1 MDRKLKG
8 SFYTPKVIADF
19 LVTRIA
25 QKKANASDLKILEPS
40 CGDGIFIHSIF
51 THDILHSVSKVTA
64 VEKERKEINKIK
76 IKGKKLEKKSRD
88 FLNFQEKNE
97 SKYSIILGN
106 PPYIKKNYLT
116 EAQLDKCRRIHQLA
130 LLAKH
135 EPKNIWTAFL
145 VRCIEMLTDDGI
157 LALVLP
163 SELLQ
168 VKFAAEL
175 RTFILKNFERVEI
188 FTFNE
193 LIFKDCKGQDT
204 LLLIG
209 EKSST
214 APGVFYSNVDKVA
227 DLGTGTFTLAQ
238 NANIRESKWTH
249 NHILPDEYELLD
261 RIKSQLQNI
270 DTYCSSKAGIV
281 TAANNFFI
289 VNQDKVEEYSMERYV
304 RPIIQRGMYVN
315 GSVVFTEA
323 ELTNLVINRKPTFLL
338 ALDNHSV
345 IRRNQRINKYLQE
358 GKKQKLH
365 KRYKMTKRE
374 KWYQVPNIGQPPEG
388 FFFKR
393 CDEYPKLLRNDAM
406 ALSTDS
412 AYTIT
417 MRKNFVIENLIFSFY
432 NSLTLS
438 LAELSGRYYGGG
450 VLELTPNEFKSLPV
464 PYVPVTAHQFNEF
477 VTAFESKDSIKDVCE
492 RNDALIL
499 RSVLPN
505 LTQDELTKL
514 AAIREKLFLRRIKTN

>member
-1 MDRKLKG
+1 MDKKVKG
-8 SFYTPKVIADF
+8 SFYTPKVISDF
-19 LVTRIA
+19 LVSHIA
-25 QKKANASDLKILEPS
+25 QKKANATNLTVLEPS

-51 THDILHSVSKVTA
+51 NHDIIRSIKKVTA

-76 IKGKKLEKKSRD
+76 IPNKKLEKKGRD
-88 FLNFQEKNE
+88 FLNFQEQNN
-97 SKYSIILGN
+97 SKYSIIIGN

-116 EAQLDKCRRIHQLA
+116 EPQLDKCKKIHQDA
-130 LLAKH
+130 SLAKQ

-145 VRCIEMLTDDGI
+145 VRCIEMLNDDGI
-157 LALVLP
+157 LAFVLP

-175 RTFILKNFERVEI
+175 RSFILKNFERVEI

-209 EKSST
+209 EKSS
-214 APGVFYSNVDKVA
+214 ASPGVFYSNVDKVA
-227 DLGTGTFTLAQ
+227 DLETGTYTLAQ

-261 RIKSQLQNI
+261 RIKARLHKI

-281 TAANNFFI
+281 TAANDFFI
-289 VNQDKVEEYSMERYV
+289 VNQDTVEQYSMERYV

-315 GSVVFTEA
+315 GSVVFSEA
-323 ELTNLVINRKPTFLL
+323 ELTNLVLNKKPTFLL
-338 ALDNHSV
+338 SLDNHTV
-345 IRRNQRINKYLQE
+345 IRRNQRLNKYLEE

-406 ALSTDS
+406 VLSTDS
-412 AYTIT
+412 AYTIA
-417 MRKNFVIENLIFSFY
+417 MRRNFVIENLIFSFY

-477 VTAFESKDSIKDVCE
+477 VTAFESKNSIKDICE

-499 RSVLPN
+499 RTVLPD

-514 AAIREKLFLRRIKTN
+514 ATIREKLFLRRIKTN